1 VSLFSDDA
9 LAASPHLAR
18 SSVLGGFAG
27 STLLRRAL
35 AALAFAASSLI
46 AFGAGAQETTT
57 DASSTSSEVGES
69 DETRSYAVG
78 VDIHR
83 PKRKDPSEYRSAQYL
98 AVELRFGPYEP
109 NIDDDFNGPTKPYKD
124 IFGDD
129 TRYQVGIEVDWQA
142 LRIPHFGSL
151 GPGIG
156 YGYTRSTAKA
166 PITSTGEPSAEDT
179 SLWIMPM
186 YAVAVLRVDVL
197 ARDFRIPLV
206 PYAKGGLAYAL
217 WHSGSEGETDEADG
231 VEGEGSETGYH
242 LAAGLMFQFNVLHEQ
257 GALDMDNSTGINA
270 AYAFGEYFVSD
281 INSFGT
287 GMQVGANSWV
297 VGIAFEY

>member
-1 VSLFSDDA
+1 MVTTFA
-9 LAASPHLAR
+9 CA
-18 SSVLGGFAG
+18 AG
-27 STLLRRAL
+27 SFIAL
-35 AALAFAASSLI
+35 SAR
-46 AFGAGAQETTT
+46 AQETT
-57 DASSTSSEVGES
+57 SSESTSSSES
-69 DETRSYAVG
+69 TETRETRSYAVG
-78 VDIHR
+78 VDINR
-83 PKRKDPSEYRSAQYL
+83 PKRKDPSYYRSAQYV

-109 NIDDDFNGPTKPYKD
+109 NIDDEFSGPAKPYED

-129 TRYQVGIEVDWQA
+129 TRYQIGLEVDWQA

-166 PITSTGEPSAEDT
+166 PITSSGVASEEDT

-197 ARDFRIPLV
+197 ARDFRIPIV

-217 WHSGSEGETDEADG
+217 WRSGSEGDVDRDANG

-242 LAAGLMFQFNVLHEQ
+242 VAAGLMFQFNVLHEQ

-281 INSFGT
+281 ADSFGT

-297 VGIAFEY
+297 VGVAFEY